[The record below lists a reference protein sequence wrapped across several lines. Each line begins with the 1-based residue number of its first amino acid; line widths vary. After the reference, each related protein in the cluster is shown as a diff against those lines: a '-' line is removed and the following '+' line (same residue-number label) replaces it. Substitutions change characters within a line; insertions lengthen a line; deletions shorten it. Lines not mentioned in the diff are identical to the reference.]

1 MIEELKNQEN
11 DAERIEDTEL
21 VLEVLEVLELPPFDN
36 LFFKILEKAKL
47 QTNPDREAVKEVLI
61 EYGKKELEA
70 ERKQFI
76 WAMRIAAQPS
86 DYEDLNKRTL
96 YE

>member
-1 MIEELKNQEN
+1 MIEEIQNQQTQ
-11 DAERIEDTEL
+11 AERIEDTEL

-36 LFFKILEKAKL
+36 LFFKLLEKAKL
-47 QTNPDREAVKEVLI
+47 QTNPDREAVKEILI

-70 ERKQFI
+70 ERKQFV
-76 WAMRIAAQPS
+76 WAMRFAQQS
-86 DYEDLNKRTL
+86 EFNNVNKRTL